1 MTSGLARSTLYRD
14 RMDLVAGMTALL
26 DEFYGAVE
34 AGDASS
40 FDEALAADVIMVGT
54 DEAEWWEGP
63 GEALRAMRAQFAE
76 MSDAGVRF
84 TGGHYQIVAQGDV
97 VWAVDRPTVHLADG
111 TATPLRM
118 TAVATAEGDHLV
130 VRHMHLSAAA
140 PNQEIVKQELTV

>member
-1 MTSGLARSTLYRD
+1 
-14 RMDLVAGMTALL
+14 MDLVAGMTALL

-40 FDEALAADVIMVGT
+40 FDNALAADVIMVGT
-54 DEAEWWEGP
+54 DEAEWWEGR

-84 TGGHYQIVAQGDV
+84 TGGNYQIVAQGDV

-140 PNQEIVKQELTV
+140 PNEEIVKQELTV